1 MSIPTSPTVTVTN
14 TNDETTVVSQQRE
27 ESPSPL
33 PIPPPQSM
41 SSLHDEITMSPHHS
55 PIVSDDESITAYSR
69 SNTPSPDS
77 TIGALMQFITD
88 VADRLEQ
95 PLRIVD
101 QSMMNVITTRD
112 RMIHRLSTADQPLTT
127 EQRETLIQQLDEFTT
142 EARNLGLPLIP
153 QEIIDEFLER
163 THPHQVLNQVTT
175 LDALVTAIARATTV
189 SVATATEEEQ
199 TIVHP
204 IGAPPTFTIQADEN
218 VLNISDS
225 DDSRHTDTPGLPPN
239 SFSQEFNLQ
248 NDENFDVRPPVIT
261 FTNRIL
267 EHYCIP
273 TWEDTTMRRNYYHIW
288 TLLTSWTFVNN
299 YLHVLN

>member
-1 MSIPTSPTVTVTN
+1 
-14 TNDETTVVSQQRE
+14 
-27 ESPSPL
+27 
-33 PIPPPQSM
+33 
-41 SSLHDEITMSPHHS
+41 
-55 PIVSDDESITAYSR
+55 
-69 SNTPSPDS
+69 
-77 TIGALMQFITD
+77 MQFITD
-88 VADRLEQ
+88 VANRLEQ

-112 RMIHRLSTADQPLTT
+112 RMIHRLSTTDQPLTT
-127 EQRETLIQQLDEFTT
+127 EQHETLIQQLDEFAT

-163 THPHQVLNQVTT
+163 THPHQVLNQVTA
-175 LDALVTAIARATTV
+175 LDALVTTITRATTI
-189 SVATATEEEQ
+189 SVTTATEEEQ

-225 DDSRHTDTPGLPPN
+225 DDSCHTDTPGLPPN

-248 NDENFDVRPPVIT
+248 NDENFDVRPPVIM
-261 FTNRIL
+261 FTDRIL
-267 EHYCIP
+267 EHYRIP
-273 TWEDTTMRRNYYHIW
+273 TWEDTTMRRNYYRIW

-299 YLHVLN
+299 YLHVLNRHVRVDLIAVVNNFINLTRRYRAPHEDRWVTLTIWDNLRWIYTL

>member
-1 MSIPTSPTVTVTN
+1 MSTPTSPTVTITN
-14 TNDETTVVSQQRE
+14 TNDETTVVSQSRE

-41 SSLHDEITMSPHHS
+41 SSLHDETTTSPYHS
-55 PIVSDDESITAYSR
+55 PIVSTDDKAENESATTYSR

-88 VADRLEQ
+88 VAERLEK

-101 QSMMNVITTRD
+101 QSMMNIIVTRD

-127 EQRETLIQQLDEFTT
+127 EQHETLIQQLDEFAT

-163 THPHQVLNQVTT
+163 TRPHQVLNKITA
-175 LDALVTAIARATTV
+175 LDTLVTAIARATTV

-199 TIVHP
+199 IIVHP
-204 IGAPPTFTIQADEN
+204 IDAPPTFMIQATEN
-218 VLNISDS
+218 VLNTSDS
-225 DDSRHTDTPGLPPN
+225 DDSNHTDTPGLPPN

-248 NDENFDVRPPVIT
+248 NDENFDVQPPVIT
-261 FTNRIL
+261 FTDRIL
-267 EHYCIP
+267 EHYRIP
-273 TWEDTTMRRNYYHIW
+273 TWEDTTM
-288 TLLTSWTFVNN
+288 
-299 YLHVLN
+299 

>member
-41 SSLHDEITMSPHHS
+41 SSLHDEITTSPHHS
-55 PIVSDDESITAYSR
+55 PIVSDDKSITAYSR

-127 EQRETLIQQLDEFTT
+127 EQRETLIQQLNEFAT

-153 QEIIDEFLER
+153 QEIIDKFLER
-163 THPHQVLNQVTT
+163 TRPRQILNQVTA
-175 LDALVTAIARATTV
+175 LDALVTTIARATTV

-199 TIVHP
+199 VIVHP
-204 IGAPPTFTIQADEN
+204 IGAPPTFTIQATEN
-218 VLNISDS
+218 VLNASDS
-225 DDSRHTDTPGLPPN
+225 DDSNHADVPELPPN

-248 NDENFDVRPPVIT
+248 NDENFDVQPPVIT
-261 FTNRIL
+261 FT
-267 EHYCIP
+267 
-273 TWEDTTMRRNYYHIW
+273 D
-288 TLLTSWTFVNN
+288 
-299 YLHVLN
+299 